1 MVHARIATG
10 AEQPINRDG
19 GLAQAEVQEGDL
31 VGLDANGDVVKAD
44 ADSATAIPAV
54 GVAAAPTDDLSNYSS
69 SPDIVRSVVESERVL
84 VGRDRVA
91 FINHGVIIENA
102 DEDWDFT
109 PGEPVFLGA
118 GGAYTQTEPADASGD
133 LRQVVGLAVE
143 DGNTLFLNI
152 NYDYTV
158 A

>member
-19 GLAQAEVQEGDL
+19 GLAQAVVQEGDL

-44 ADSATAIPAV
+44 ADSATAISAV
-54 GVAAAPTDDLSNYSS
+54 GISAAPTDDLANYSG
-69 SPDIVRSVVESERVL
+69 SPDTVRSIIESERVL
-84 VGRDRVA
+84 IGRDRVA
-91 FINHGVIIENA
+91 FINHGVIVENA

-109 PGEPVFLGA
+109 PGEPVLLAA
-118 GGAYTQTEPADASGD
+118 GGGYTQDEPAGASGD
-133 LRQVVGLAVE
+133 LRQVVGVAIE
-143 DGNTLFLNI
+143 DGNALFLNV
-152 NYDYTV
+152 NYDYVV

>member
-31 VGLDANGDVVKAD
+31 VGLDANGDVVLAD
-44 ADSATAIPAV
+44 GDSATAISAV
-54 GVAAAPTDDLSNYSS
+54 GVAAAPTDDLSNYSG
-69 SPDIVRSVVESERVL
+69 SPDIVQSVVESERAL

-91 FINHGVIIENA
+91 FVNHGIIVENA
-102 DEDWDFT
+102 DEDWNFA
-109 PGEPVFLGA
+109 PGEPVLLGA
-118 GGAYTQTEPADASGD
+118 GGGYTQTEPADTSGD
-133 LRQVVGLAVE
+133 LRQVVGVAIE
-143 DGNTLFLNI
+143 DGNAVFLNI
-152 NYDYTV
+152 DYDYTV

>member
-19 GLAQAEVQEGDL
+19 GLAQAVVEEADL
-31 VGLDANGDVVKAD
+31 VGLDENGDVVTAD
-44 ADSATAIPAV
+44 ADSASPVSAV
-54 GVAAAPTDDLSNYSS
+54 GIAAAPTDDLSNYDSA
-69 SPDIVRSVVESERVL
+69 PDTVRSVVESERSL
-84 VGRDRVA
+84 VGRDRIA
-91 FINHGVIIENA
+91 FINHGVIVENA

-109 PGEPVFLGA
+109 PGEPVFLA
-118 GGAYTQTEPADASGD
+118 VGGGYTQAEPADASGE
-133 LRQVVGLAVE
+133 LRQVVGVAIE
-143 DGNTLFLNI
+143 DGNALFLNI